1 MQKYKAVIID
11 DEEDSRSNTKNML
24 LNYCSEI
31 EVIGEAASGPEGKQK
46 IQELKP
52 HVVFLDINMP
62 GMNGFQML
70 EGIYNRDFCVIF
82 LTAYSEHGITAVKAG
97 ATDYLL
103 KPLMLSE
110 LQSAVKKVVEHYDK
124 KGGANTAHG
133 TSKSDTDKNL
143 VLINH
148 SKGFTLVDFKD
159 IVWLEASDNYT
170 NLFLNGQKKIV
181 ASKTLKEFEAILPE
195 TDFFRI
201 HRSALINV
209 NYVKEYSNNEGG
221 EVILSEGTHVQVSK
235 ARIQEFSDFIK
246 TKSVTPK

>member
-1 MQKYKAVIID
+1 MQKYTAVIID
-11 DEEDSRSNTKNML
+11 DEADSRSNTRSML
-24 LNYCSEI
+24 QNYCSEI
-31 EVIGEAASGPEGKQK
+31 EVIGEAASGPEGKAK

-70 EGIYNRDFCVIF
+70 EGIYNRDFCVVF

-97 ATDYLL
+97 AIDYLL

-110 LQSAVKKVVEHYDK
+110 LQGAIRKVVQHYESK
-124 KGGANTAHG
+124 QPVLKEKGD
-133 TSKSDTDKNL
+133 SDKNM
-143 VLINH
+143 VLISH

-159 IVWLEASDNYT
+159 IIWLEASDNYT

-181 ASKTLKEFEAILPE
+181 ASKTLKEFEAILPAV
-195 TDFFRI
+195 DFFRI

-209 NYVKEYSNNEGG
+209 HYVKEYSNNEGG
-221 EVILSEGTHVQVSK
+221 ELILSDGTHVQVSK
-235 ARIQEFSDFIK
+235 ARIQDFSEFIK
-246 TKSVTPK
+246 TKSVSPK

>member
-1 MQKYKAVIID
+1 MQKYRAVIID

-24 LNYCSEI
+24 QNYCPEI
-31 EVIGEAASGPEGKQK
+31 EVAGEAASGPEGKLK

-110 LQSAVKKVVEHYDK
+110 LQGAIGKVVQHYEAN
-124 KGGANTAHG
+124 KGSSAAA
-133 TSKSDTDKNL
+133 KPDIDKNL

-159 IVWLEASDNYT
+159 IVWLEANDNYT
-170 NLFLNGQKKIV
+170 NLYLNGQKKII
-181 ASKTLKEFEAILPE
+181 ASKTLKEFEIILPSVE
-195 TDFFRI
+195 FFRI

-221 EVILSEGTHVQVSK
+221 EVILSDGTHVQVSK
-235 ARIQEFSDFIK
+235 ARIQEFAEFIK
-246 TKSVTPK
+246 TKSVSPK

>member
-1 MQKYKAVIID
+1 MQKYTALIID
-11 DEEDSRSNTKNML
+11 DEEDSRSNTRSML
-24 LNYCSEI
+24 QNYCPEI
-31 EVIGEAASGPEGKQK
+31 EVIGEASGGMEGKLK

-110 LQSAVKKVVEHYDK
+110 LQGAVRKVVQHYEIKTNTTPKQETDKKVI
-124 KGGANTAHG
+124 
-133 TSKSDTDKNL
+133 
-143 VLINH
+143 LINH

-159 IVWLEASDNYT
+159 IVWLEANDNYT
-170 NLFLNGQKKIV
+170 SLYLNGQKKIV
-181 ASKTLKEFEAILPE
+181 ASKTLKEFETILPDS
-195 TDFFRI
+195 DFFRI
-201 HRSALINV
+201 HRSALINI
-209 NYVKEYSNNEGG
+209 NYVKEYSNHEGG
-221 EVILSEGTHVQVSK
+221 EVILSDGTHVQVSK
-235 ARIQEFSDFIK
+235 ARVQEFAEFIK

>member
-1 MQKYKAVIID
+1 MQKYTALIID

-24 LNYCSEI
+24 QNYCPEI
-31 EVIGEAASGPEGKQK
+31 EVIGEAASGMEGKLK

-110 LQSAVKKVVEHYDK
+110 LQGAVRKVIQHYETKIAATPAKEEDK
-124 KGGANTAHG
+124 RV
-133 TSKSDTDKNL
+133 

-159 IVWLEASDNYT
+159 IIWLEASDNYT
-170 NLFLNGQKKIV
+170 NLYLNGQKKIV
-181 ASKTLKEFEAILPE
+181 ASKTLKEFETILPDSE
-195 TDFFRI
+195 FFRI
-201 HRSALINV
+201 HRSALINIH
-209 NYVKEYSNNEGG
+209 YVKEYSNHEGG
-221 EVILSEGTHVQVSK
+221 EVILSDGTHVQVSK
-235 ARIQEFSDFIK
+235 ARVQEFAEFIK

>member
-1 MQKYKAVIID
+1 MQKYTAVIID
-11 DEEDSRSNTKNML
+11 DEEDSRSNTRSML
-24 LNYCSEI
+24 QNYCSEI
-31 EVIGEAASGPEGKQK
+31 EVIGEAASGPEGKTK

-70 EGIYNRDFCVIF
+70 EGIYNRDFCVVF

-110 LQSAVKKVVEHYDK
+110 LQGAIRKVVQHYESK
-124 KGGANTAHG
+124 PAV
-133 TSKSDTDKNL
+133 TSGKSEADKNI
-143 VLINH
+143 VLISH

-181 ASKTLKEFEAILPE
+181 ASKTLKEFEAILP
-195 TDFFRI
+195 TADFFRI

-221 EVILSEGTHVQVSK
+221 EVILSDGTHVQVSK
-235 ARIQEFSDFIK
+235 ARIQEFSEFIK
-246 TKSVTPK
+246 TKSVSPK

>member
-1 MQKYKAVIID
+1 MQKYRAVIID

-24 LNYCSEI
+24 QNYCPEI
-31 EVIGEAASGPEGKQK
+31 EVVGEAASGPEGKMK

-110 LQSAVKKVVEHYDK
+110 LQSAIHKVVQHYESKGSAAAAKPEH
-124 KGGANTAHG
+124 
-133 TSKSDTDKNL
+133 DKNL

-181 ASKTLKEFEAILPE
+181 ASKTLKEFEMILPTNE
-195 TDFFRI
+195 FFRI

-221 EVILSEGTHVQVSK
+221 EVILSDGTHVQVSK
-235 ARIQEFSDFIK
+235 ARVQEFAEFIK
-246 TKSVTPK
+246 TKSVSPK

>member
-1 MQKYKAVIID
+1 MQKYTAVIID
-11 DEEDSRSNTKNML
+11 DEEDSRSNTRSML
-24 LNYCSEI
+24 QNYCSEI
-31 EVIGEAASGPEGKQK
+31 EVIGEAASGPEGKTK

-70 EGIYNRDFCVIF
+70 EGIYNRDFCVVF

-110 LQSAVKKVVEHYDK
+110 LQGAIKKVVQHYE
-124 KGGANTAHG
+124 
-133 TSKSDTDKNL
+133 SKPVSATGKTDDKNI
-143 VLINH
+143 VLISH

-181 ASKTLKEFEAILPE
+181 ASKTLKEFEAILP
-195 TDFFRI
+195 TNDFFRI

-209 NYVKEYSNNEGG
+209 NFVKEYSNNEGG
-221 EVILSEGTHVQVSK
+221 EVILSDGTHVQVSK
-235 ARIQEFSDFIK
+235 ARIQEFSEFIK
-246 TKSVTPK
+246 TKSVSPK

>member
-11 DEEDSRSNTKNML
+11 DEEDSRSNTRNML
-24 LNYCSEI
+24 QNYCPEI
-31 EVIGEAASGPEGKQK
+31 EVVGEAASGPEGKMK

-110 LQSAVKKVVEHYDK
+110 LQGAIRKVVQHYEA
-124 KGGANTAHG
+124 KGGASAA
-133 TSKSDTDKNL
+133 KPETDKNL

-170 NLFLNGQKKIV
+170 NLFLNTQKKIV
-181 ASKTLKEFEAILPE
+181 ASKTLKEFEVILPSSE
-195 TDFFRI
+195 FFRI

-221 EVILSEGTHVQVSK
+221 EVILSDGTHVQVSK
-235 ARIQEFSDFIK
+235 ARIQEFSEFIR
-246 TKSVTPK
+246 TKSVSPK

>member
-1 MQKYKAVIID
+1 MQKYRAIIID
-11 DEEDSRSNTKNML
+11 DEEDSRSNTRNMIQ
-24 LNYCSEI
+24 NYCEEI
-31 EVIGEAASGPEGKQK
+31 EIVGEADNGPEGKK
-46 IQELKP
+46 RIQELKP
-52 HVVFLDINMP
+52 QVVFLDINMP

-70 EGIYNRDFCVIF
+70 EGIYQRDFCVIF

-103 KPLMLSE
+103 KPLMLGE
-110 LQSAVKKVVEHYDK
+110 LQGAVKKVVQHYE
-124 KGGANTAHG
+124 T
-133 TSKSDTDKNL
+133 KSLGSVNAKPEENKNL

-201 HRSALINV
+201 HRSALINIHF
-209 NYVKEYSNNEGG
+209 VKEYSNHEGG
-221 EVILSEGTHVQVSK
+221 EVILSDGTHVQVSK
-235 ARIQEFSDFIK
+235 ARTQEFSEFIK
-246 TKSVTPK
+246 SRSVSPK

>member
-1 MQKYKAVIID
+1 MQKYRAVIID
-11 DEEDSRSNTKNML
+11 DEEDSRSNTRSMIE
-24 LNYCSEI
+24 NYCSEI
-31 EVIGEAASGPEGKQK
+31 EIVGEADNGPEGKKK

-110 LQSAVKKVVEHYDK
+110 LQGAIRKVVAHYEG
-124 KGGANTAHG
+124 KGAG
-133 TSKSDTDKNL
+133 TPGKPEENKNL

-170 NLFLNGQKKIV
+170 NLYLSGQKKII
-181 ASKTLKEFEAILPE
+181 ASKTLKEFESILPDTE
-195 TDFFRI
+195 FFRV
-201 HRSALINV
+201 HRSALINIR
-209 NYVKEYSNNEGG
+209 YVKEYSNHEGG

-235 ARIQEFSDFIK
+235 ARNQEFADFIR
-246 TKSVTPK
+246 TRSVSPK

>member
-1 MQKYKAVIID
+1 MQKYRAVIID
-11 DEEDSRSNTKNML
+11 DEEDSRSNTRSMIQ
-24 LNYCSEI
+24 NYCSEI
-31 EVIGEAASGPEGKQK
+31 EIVGEADNGPNGKLK

-70 EGIYNRDFCVIF
+70 EGIYNRDFCVVF

-110 LQSAVKKVVEHYDK
+110 LQNAVRKVVQHYET
-124 KGGANTAHG
+124 KGGQGVAKH
-133 TSKSDTDKNL
+133 DDKNL

-170 NLFLNGQKKIV
+170 NLYLNGQKKII
-181 ASKTLKEFEAILPE
+181 ASKTLKEFETILPDTE
-195 TDFFRI
+195 FFRI
-201 HRSALINV
+201 HRSALINI
-209 NYVKEYSNNEGG
+209 NFVKEYSNHEGG
-221 EVILSEGTHVQVSK
+221 EVILSDGTHVQVSK
-235 ARIQEFSDFIK
+235 ARTQEFSEFIK
-246 TKSVTPK
+246 TKSVSPK

>member
-1 MQKYKAVIID
+1 MQKYRAIIID
-11 DEEDSRSNTKNML
+11 DEEDSRSNTRSML
-24 LNYCSEI
+24 QNYCAEI
-31 EVIGEAASGPEGKQK
+31 EIVGEADNGPSGKLK

-110 LQSAVKKVVEHYDK
+110 LQSAIHKVVQHFEAKNSISASVKPD
-124 KGGANTAHG
+124 
-133 TSKSDTDKNL
+133 DKNL

-148 SKGFTLVDFKD
+148 NKGFTLVDFKE
-159 IVWLEASDNYT
+159 IIWLEASDNYT
-170 NLFLNGQKKIV
+170 NLYLTENRKIV
-181 ASKTLKEFEAILPE
+181 ASKTLKEFETIFPT

-201 HRSALINV
+201 HRSALINF
-209 NYVKEYSNNEGG
+209 NFVKEYSNLEGG
-221 EVILSEGTHVQVSK
+221 EVILSDGSRVQVSK
-235 ARIQEFSDFIK
+235 SKVQEFNDFIR

>member
-1 MQKYKAVIID
+1 MQKYTAVIID
-11 DEEDSRSNTKNML
+11 DEEDSRSNTRSML
-24 LNYCSEI
+24 PPSCRKLA
-31 EVIGEAASGPEGKQK
+31 VLGEAASGPEGKTK
-46 IQELKP
+46 IQALKP

-70 EGIYNRDFCVIF
+70 EGIYNRDFCVVF

-110 LQSAVKKVVEHYDK
+110 LQGAIRKVVQHYESK
-124 KGGANTAHG
+124 PAV
-133 TSKSDTDKNL
+133 TSGKSENDKNI
-143 VLINH
+143 VLISH

-181 ASKTLKEFEAILPE
+181 ASKTLKEFEAILPAV
-195 TDFFRI
+195 DFFRI

-221 EVILSEGTHVQVSK
+221 EVILSDGTHVQVSK
-235 ARIQEFSDFIK
+235 ARIQ
-246 TKSVTPK
+246 

>member
-1 MQKYKAVIID
+1 MQKYRAVIID
-11 DEEDSRSNTKNML
+11 DEEDSRSNTRSMIQ
-24 LNYCSEI
+24 NYCSELEI
-31 EVIGEAASGPEGKQK
+31 VGEASSGPEGKQK

-103 KPLMLSE
+103 KPLILSE
-110 LQSAVKKVVEHYDK
+110 LQGAIKKVVQHYES
-124 KGGANTAHG
+124 KGAAAQKTEDN
-133 TSKSDTDKNL
+133 KNL

-159 IVWLEASDNYT
+159 IIWLEASDNYT
-170 NLFLNGQKKIV
+170 NLFLNGQKKII
-181 ASKTLKEFEAILPE
+181 ASKTLKEFESILPSN
-195 TDFFRI
+195 DFFRV
-201 HRSALINV
+201 HRSALINI
-209 NYVKEYSNNEGG
+209 NYVKEYSNHEGG
-221 EVILSEGTHVQVSK
+221 EVILSDGTHVQVSK
-235 ARIQEFSDFIK
+235 ARTQEFGEFIR
-246 TKSVTPK
+246 TRSVSPK

>member
-1 MQKYKAVIID
+1 MQKYTAVIID
-11 DEEDSRSNTKNML
+11 DEEDSRSNTRSML
-24 LNYCSEI
+24 QNYCSEI
-31 EVIGEAASGPEGKQK
+31 EVIGEAASGPEGKTK

-70 EGIYNRDFCVIF
+70 EGIYNRDFCVVF

-110 LQSAVKKVVEHYDK
+110 LQGAIRKVVQHYESK
-124 KGGANTAHG
+124 PAVTTGKGE
-133 TSKSDTDKNL
+133 TDKNI
-143 VLINH
+143 VLISH

-181 ASKTLKEFEAILPE
+181 ASKTLKEFEAILPPI
-195 TDFFRI
+195 DFFRI

-209 NYVKEYSNNEGG
+209 NFVKEYSNNEGG
-221 EVILSEGTHVQVSK
+221 EVILSDGTHVQVSK
-235 ARIQEFSDFIK
+235 ARIQEFSEFIK
-246 TKSVTPK
+246 TKSVSPK

>member
-1 MQKYKAVIID
+1 MQRYKAVIID
-11 DEEDSRSNTKNML
+11 DEEDSRSNTRNML
-24 LNYCSEI
+24 EKYCPEVEI
-31 EVIGEAASGPEGKQK
+31 VGEADNGPNGKLK

-62 GMNGFQML
+62 GMNGFEML

-97 ATDYLL
+97 AIDYLL

-110 LQSAVKKVVEHYDK
+110 LQGAVKKVILYYESKPVS
-124 KGGANTAHG
+124 GG
-133 TSKSDTDKNL
+133 KSEDNKNL

-159 IVWLEASDNYT
+159 IVWLEANDNYT
-170 NLFLNGQKKIV
+170 NLYLNGQKKIV
-181 ASKTLKEFEAILPE
+181 ASKTLKEFESILPAQ
-195 TDFFRI
+195 DFFRV
-201 HRSALINV
+201 HRSALINF
-209 NYVKEYSNNEGG
+209 NYIKEYSNHEGG
-221 EVILSEGTHVQVSK
+221 EVILSDGTRVQVSK
-235 ARIQEFSDFIK
+235 ARIQDFGEFIK

>member
-1 MQKYKAVIID
+1 MQKYRAVIID
-11 DEEDSRSNTKNML
+11 DEEDSRSNTRNMIE
-24 LNYCSEI
+24 NYCSEI
-31 EVIGEAASGPEGKQK
+31 EIVGEADNGPEGKKK
-46 IQELKP
+46 IQDLKP

-110 LQSAVKKVVEHYDK
+110 LQGAIRKVVAHYEG
-124 KGGANTAHG
+124 KGAGTA
-133 TSKSDTDKNL
+133 TKPEENKNL

-159 IVWLEASDNYT
+159 IIWLEASDNYT
-170 NLFLNGQKKIV
+170 NLYLSGQKKII
-181 ASKTLKEFEAILPE
+181 ASKTLKEFETILPDTE
-195 TDFFRI
+195 FFRV
-201 HRSALINV
+201 HRSALINIK
-209 NYVKEYSNNEGG
+209 YVKEYSNHEGG

-235 ARIQEFSDFIK
+235 ARNQEFADFIR
-246 TKSVTPK
+246 TRSVSPK

>member
-1 MQKYKAVIID
+1 MQKYTAVIID
-11 DEEDSRSNTKNML
+11 DEEDSRSNTRSML
-24 LNYCSEI
+24 QNYCSEI
-31 EVIGEAASGPEGKQK
+31 EVIGEAASGPEGKTK

-70 EGIYNRDFCVIF
+70 EGIYNRDFCVVF

-110 LQSAVKKVVEHYDK
+110 LQGAIRKVVQHYESK
-124 KGGANTAHG
+124 PAVTSGKGE
-133 TSKSDTDKNL
+133 TDKNI
-143 VLINH
+143 VLISH

-181 ASKTLKEFEAILPE
+181 ASKTLKEFEAILP
-195 TDFFRI
+195 TVDFFRI

-221 EVILSEGTHVQVSK
+221 EVILSDGTHVQVSK
-235 ARIQEFSDFIK
+235 ARIQEFSEFIK
-246 TKSVTPK
+246 TKSVSPK

>member
-1 MQKYKAVIID
+1 MQKYRAVIID
-11 DEEDSRSNTKNML
+11 DEEDSRSNTRNML
-24 LNYCSEI
+24 QNYCAEI
-31 EVIGEAASGPEGKQK
+31 EIVGEADNGPEGKRI

-70 EGIYNRDFCVIF
+70 EGIYNRDFCVVF

-97 ATDYLL
+97 AIDYLL

-110 LQSAVKKVVEHYDK
+110 LQNAIRKVVQHFEA
-124 KGGANTAHG
+124 KGLPTQA
-133 TSKSDTDKNL
+133 KVDDKNL

-148 SKGFTLVDFKD
+148 SKGFTLVDFKE

-181 ASKTLKEFEAILPE
+181 ASKTLKEFETILPVN
-195 TDFFRI
+195 DFFRI
-201 HRSALINV
+201 HRSALINI
-209 NYVKEYSNNEGG
+209 NFVKEYSNHEGG
-221 EVILSEGTHVQVSK
+221 EVILSDGTHVQVSK
-235 ARIQEFSDFIK
+235 ARIQEFADFIK
-246 TKSVTPK
+246 TKSVSPK

>member
-1 MQKYKAVIID
+1 MQKYTAVIID
-11 DEEDSRSNTKNML
+11 DEEDSRSNTRSML
-24 LNYCSEI
+24 QNYCTEI
-31 EVIGEAASGPEGKQK
+31 EVIGEAASGPEGKIK

-110 LQSAVKKVVEHYDK
+110 LQGAIRKVVQHYEAK
-124 KGGANTAHG
+124 PAV
-133 TSKSDTDKNL
+133 TSAKPDADKNI
-143 VLINH
+143 VLISH

-181 ASKTLKEFEAILPE
+181 ASKTLKEFEAILPVS
-195 TDFFRI
+195 DFFRI

-209 NYVKEYSNNEGG
+209 NYVKEYSNYEGG
-221 EVILSEGTHVQVSK
+221 EVILSDGTHVQVSK

-246 TKSVTPK
+246 TKSVSPK

>member
-1 MQKYKAVIID
+1 
-11 DEEDSRSNTKNML
+11 
-24 LNYCSEI
+24 
-31 EVIGEAASGPEGKQK
+31 ASGPEGKLK

-110 LQSAVKKVVEHYDK
+110 LQGAIHKVVQHYEGG
-124 KGGANTAHG
+124 KGGVAA
-133 TSKSDTDKNL
+133 SKPEQDKNL

-181 ASKTLKEFEAILPE
+181 ASKTLKEFEMILPAN
-195 TDFFRI
+195 DFFRI

-209 NYVKEYSNNEGG
+209 NFVKEYSNNEGG
-221 EVILSEGTHVQVSK
+221 EVILSDGTHVQVSK
-235 ARIQEFSDFIK
+235 ARVQEFAEFIK
-246 TKSVTPK
+246 TKSVSPK

>member
-1 MQKYKAVIID
+1 MQKYRAVIID
-11 DEEDSRSNTKNML
+11 DEEDSRSNTRSMIQ
-24 LNYCSEI
+24 NYCSEI
-31 EVIGEAASGPEGKQK
+31 EIVGEAENGPSGKIK

-70 EGIYNRDFCVIF
+70 EGIYDRDFCVIF

-110 LQSAVKKVVEHYDK
+110 LQNAVRKVVQYYES
-124 KGGANTAHG
+124 KGVPASA
-133 TSKSDTDKNL
+133 KSDDKNL

-170 NLFLNGQKKIV
+170 NLYLNGQKKII
-181 ASKTLKEFEAILPE
+181 ASKTLKEFETILPSTE
-195 TDFFRI
+195 FFRI
-201 HRSALINV
+201 HRSALINISF
-209 NYVKEYSNNEGG
+209 VKEYSNHEGG
-221 EVILSEGTHVQVSK
+221 EVILSDGTHVQVSK
-235 ARIQEFSDFIK
+235 ARTQEFADFIK
-246 TKSVTPK
+246 TKSVSPK